1 MFFENTGKIIAYIY
15 FNRNK
20 KLEIMKTKLD
30 TPKNLQ
36 GSVSSKGNK
45 NAGFD
50 FALLML
56 GVKFIPMSLEKTI
69 SK

>member
-1 MFFENTGKIIAYIY
+1 
-15 FNRNK
+15 
-20 KLEIMKTKLD
+20 MKTKLD

-36 GSVSSKGNK
+36 GTVSSKGNK

-56 GVKFIPMSLEKTI
+56 GVKHIPNSIEKSH